1 MCPPKPLMCQP
12 VRARGMI
19 GRKADWRGPCTGHSS
34 KDKKAIHGSRAS
46 GWAQAQR
53 VPNRSIAA
61 GPALPSPS
69 SLRTIAF
76 FVADP
81 SEMATA
87 LSRELKKPTRQIGAS
102 HEASC
107 PMCGSATQGCAAGS
121 SLLRKQQF
129 SHALSALKLGLANF
143 SAGGIMREGEAP
155 RPKPDAQSAEQAA
168 SGKPTAPPK
177 WPGMPAKRATMC
189 ASHSA
194 KAAAMSWAAA
204 PVMGKPSYGLGK
216 RRGRERICPWE
227 AGHQGDASA
236 SERARRWMLAR
247 RWASEDPRF
256 ASRARVLSASGRWA
270 FVIRF

>member
-46 GWAQAQR
+46 GWARAQR

-61 GPALPSPS
+61 GPTLLYPS
-69 SLRTIAF
+69 SLRTIALF
-76 FVADP
+76 GADL

-87 LSRELKKPTRQIGAS
+87 PSRELKKPTRQIGAS

-121 SLLRKQQF
+121 SLLRKQPF
-129 SHALSALKLGLANF
+129 SHALSALELKSTNF
-143 SAGGIMREGEAP
+143 RAGGIMREGDAP

-177 WPGMPAKRATMC
+177 WPGMSSKRATMC
-189 ASHSA
+189 ASHGA
-194 KAAAMSWAAA
+194 KAATMSWAAS
-204 PVMGKPSYGLGK
+204 PVMGKQSYGLGK
-216 RRGRERICPWE
+216 RSPPFCIKGACSIGLGPMGFCHPILRGVGVC
-227 AGHQGDASA
+227 
-236 SERARRWMLAR
+236 
-247 RWASEDPRF
+247 
-256 ASRARVLSASGRWA
+256 
-270 FVIRF
+270 